1 MSSKTVR
8 EPWSLAT
15 RMTVWFGLTAVVV
28 AASGVAAAYVT
39 VRLAI
44 DQEIARELPV
54 AAREL
59 HARRQELADGRLGN
73 DTGVLRLIGPDGTV
87 AFESMPLAEEFPAD
101 TFPPPG
107 AGSIDRRTQG
117 GVLCTLGA
125 ERVDGW
131 SYHFAL
137 DRSQE
142 AEFFAKV
149 HWAIA
154 LALVPTLG
162 VGLAVGY
169 LLAWLGLRPVRRIA
183 REMRDVSTD
192 RLDARVSTE
201 PLPAELRDLA
211 ETLNAVLARLEEAFR
226 RLDQFS
232 ADVAHELRTP
242 VHNLRQVAEI
252 GLAAAGGPGD
262 DRQALGRVLDESDRL
277 NRLIERFLLFARL
290 SDPRAGLARTSVRVA
305 VELAAVAD
313 FFASAAAEA
322 GVQVMVRAATDLV
335 FRVDDGLFQRA
346 VSNLVANAIAH
357 TPPGGE
363 VRISAVRDDAGLLVE
378 VADTGRGIAKDE
390 LPKLFARFYRSPD
403 ARASGR
409 GVGLGLAIVRRAVE
423 LHGGAITVDSEPGVG
438 TRVSLRFPPVGE
450 DDTDVI
456 PLPRG

>member
-8 EPWSLAT
+8 EPWSLAA
-15 RMTVWFGLTAVVV
+15 RMTVWYGLTAVVV
-28 AASGVAAAYVT
+28 AASVMGAVYVT

-44 DQEIARELPV
+44 DREIAREFPV

-59 HARRQELADGRLGN
+59 HARRHELTDGRLGN
-73 DTGVLRLIGPDGTV
+73 DHGVVRLIAPDGTV
-87 AFESMPLAEEFPAD
+87 AFESSSLAEEFPAGA
-101 TFPPPG
+101 FPAPG
-107 AGSIDRRTQG
+107 AGLIDRRTQG
-117 GVLCTLGA
+117 GVWCSLGA
-125 ERVDGW
+125 ERIDGW

-142 AEFFAKV
+142 TEFFAKV
-149 HWAIA
+149 HGAVA

-169 LLAWLGLRPVRRIA
+169 LLALLGLRPVRRIA
-183 REMRDVSTD
+183 REMRDVSTE
-192 RLDARVSTE
+192 RLDARVSAD

-211 ETLNAVLARLEEAFR
+211 KTLNAVLARLEEAFH

-252 GLAAAGGPGD
+252 GLTAAGGPGD

-277 NRLIERFLLFARL
+277 NRLIERLLLLARL

-305 VELAAVAD
+305 VELAAVAE

-322 GVQVMVRAATDLV
+322 RVQVLVLAPTDLV
-335 FRVDDGLFQRA
+335 FRLDDGLFQRA

-363 VRISAVRDDAGLLVE
+363 VRISAVRDDSGLRVE

-423 LHGGAITVDSEPGVG
+423 LHGGAIAVDSEQGVG
-438 TRVSLRFPPVGE
+438 TRVSLGFPAVGG

-456 PLPRG
+456 QVPPG